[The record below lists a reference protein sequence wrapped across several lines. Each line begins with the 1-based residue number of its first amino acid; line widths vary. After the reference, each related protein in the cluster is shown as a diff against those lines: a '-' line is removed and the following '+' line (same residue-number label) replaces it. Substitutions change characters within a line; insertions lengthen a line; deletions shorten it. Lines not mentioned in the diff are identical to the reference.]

1 MTRSTLATLGALFLT
16 TGSAAATSTAESP
29 AESKDRAECKEY
41 ARPFEHSGRMK
52 DACLISRGYT
62 VSYSTNGGGVDVT
75 ARAQPRPAVEAV
87 ATDLK
92 ACNDQS
98 GMGYV
103 GRLQFARCMTPRGYA
118 VRSGD

>member
-1 MTRSTLATLGALFLT
+1 MTRSTLATLGALILT
-16 TGSAAATSTAESP
+16 AGCAAATSTTEATT
-29 AESKDRAECKEY
+29 ASKDRAECKQY
-41 ARPFEHSGRMK
+41 ARTFEHSGRMR

-75 ARAQPRPAVEAV
+75 ARAQPRPAAESV

-98 GMGYV
+98 GMGYT
-103 GRLQFARCMTPRGYA
+103 GRLQFTRCMTPRGYA